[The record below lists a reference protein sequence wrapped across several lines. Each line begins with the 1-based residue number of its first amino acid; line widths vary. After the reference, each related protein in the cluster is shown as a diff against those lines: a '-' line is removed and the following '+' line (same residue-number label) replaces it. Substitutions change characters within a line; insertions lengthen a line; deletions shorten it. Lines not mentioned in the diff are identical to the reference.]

1 MPMGWYIA
9 QYLRA
14 LAWFSF
20 SVGAR
25 WVRKTWVTLNL
36 ISYSLGNLIGR
47 LNPVLAK
54 PSLVLRFPLSSL
66 LNQKPKNWCLWTLVL
81 EKTVESPLDCQEI
94 KSVNPKGNQPWIFT
108 GRAFAEAEAPVLWP
122 PDVNSQL
129 TGKDPVVEKT
139 EGRSRSRQQMMRW
152 LDGITDSMDMSLSKL
167 QEIVKDR
174 EAWWDTVHG
183 VTKSRIRLRDS
194 TTTTKPQRP
203 LQLCLIALKLSVDY
217 AKQAA
222 ALRQI
227 FVLLHSWVLQTSWL
241 WSCTSAFCS
250 SSTIYSPSSLFWEE

>member
-14 LAWFSF
+14 VAWFSF

-25 WVRKTWVTLNL
+25 WVRKTSVTLNL

-108 GRAFAEAEAPVLWP
+108 GRTDAEAEAPVLWP

-129 TGKDPVVEKT
+129 IGKDPVWKRLWA
-139 EGRSRSRQQMMRW
+139 GA
-152 LDGITDSMDMSLSKL
+152 
-167 QEIVKDR
+167 
-174 EAWWDTVHG
+174 EAGNRWWDDWMASPTQWTWVWAN
-183 VTKSRIRLRDS
+183 SRR
-194 TTTTKPQRP
+194 
-203 LQLCLIALKLSVDY
+203 
-217 AKQAA
+217 
-222 ALRQI
+222 
-227 FVLLHSWVLQTSWL
+227 
-241 WSCTSAFCS
+241 
-250 SSTIYSPSSLFWEE
+250 